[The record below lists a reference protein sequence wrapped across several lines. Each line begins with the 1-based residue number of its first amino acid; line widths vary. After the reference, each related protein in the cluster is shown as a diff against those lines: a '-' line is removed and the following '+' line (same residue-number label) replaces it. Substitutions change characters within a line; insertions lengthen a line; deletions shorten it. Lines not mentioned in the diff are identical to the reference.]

1 MSSAA
6 SGGLQG
12 ISAKGEAMSDA
23 TVAQQSLK
31 SISAISLFVED
42 VPATKAF
49 YEDVFGVQTVFED
62 ETSACVKFD
71 GLFVNLVS
79 VSSAGD
85 LVDVVA
91 SRLAGSRFQLSI
103 WVDDVDA
110 VCSALEARGVAL
122 LSGPVDRKW
131 GMRTATFADPAGH
144 SWEVA
149 QALPPSSAA

>member
-1 MSSAA
+1 MS
-6 SGGLQG
+6 
-12 ISAKGEAMSDA
+12 
-23 TVAQQSLK
+23 QQLTSLG

-42 VPATKAF
+42 VPAAKAF
-49 YEDVFGVQTVFED
+49 YEDVFGVETVFED
-62 ETSACVKFD
+62 DTSACVRFD
-71 GLFVNLVS
+71 GLFVS
-79 VSSAGD
+79 VSSAEE

-110 VCSALEARGVAL
+110 VCSGLEARGVTL
-122 LSGPVDRKW
+122 LSGPVDREW

-149 QALPPSSAA
+149 QAIEPSNAA

>member
-1 MSSAA
+1 
-6 SGGLQG
+6 
-12 ISAKGEAMSDA
+12 MSDV
-23 TVAQQSLK
+23 TVAPQALT

-42 VPATKAF
+42 VPAAKVF

-62 ETSACVKFD
+62 DTSACVKFD
-71 GLFVNLVS
+71 GLFVNLLDA
-79 VSSAGD
+79 SAATA

-91 SRLAGSRFQLSI
+91 SRNAGSRFQLSI

-110 VCSALEARGVAL
+110 VCSALEARGVTL
-122 LSGPVDRKW
+122 LSGPVDQEW

-149 QALPPSSAA
+149 QALPSSTAA

>member
-1 MSSAA
+1 
-6 SGGLQG
+6 
-12 ISAKGEAMSDA
+12 MSDV
-23 TVAQQSLK
+23 TVAPQALT

-42 VPATKAF
+42 VPAAKVF

-62 ETSACVKFD
+62 ENSACVKFD
-71 GLFVNLVS
+71 GLFVNLLDA
-79 VSSAGD
+79 SAATE

-91 SRLAGSRFQLSI
+91 SRNAGSRFQLSI

-110 VCSALEARGVAL
+110 VCSALEARGVTL
-122 LSGPVDRKW
+122 LSGPVDQVW

-149 QALPPSSAA
+149 QALPSSTAA

>member
-1 MSSAA
+1 MS
-6 SGGLQG
+6 
-12 ISAKGEAMSDA
+12 
-23 TVAQQSLK
+23 QQLTSLG

-42 VPATKAF
+42 VPAAKAF
-49 YEDVFGVQTVFED
+49 YEDVFGVETVFED
-62 ETSACVKFD
+62 DTSACVRFG
-71 GLFVNLVS
+71 GLFVNLVP
-79 VSSAGD
+79 VSSAEE

-110 VCSALEARGVAL
+110 VCSALEARGVTL
-122 LSGPVDRKW
+122 LSGPVDREW

-149 QALPPSSAA
+149 QAIEPSNAA

>member
-12 ISAKGEAMSDA
+12 SSAKGEAMSDA

-85 LVDVVA
+85 LVGGVA
-91 SRLAGSRFQLSI
+91 SPLAGVGR
-103 WVDDVDA
+103 
-110 VCSALEARGVAL
+110 
-122 LSGPVDRKW
+122 
-131 GMRTATFADPAGH
+131 
-144 SWEVA
+144 
-149 QALPPSSAA
+149 PPSSRGEDGDGGCS

>member
-1 MSSAA
+1 
-6 SGGLQG
+6 
-12 ISAKGEAMSDA
+12 MSDV
-23 TVAQQSLK
+23 TVALQSLR

-42 VPATKAF
+42 VPAAKAF

-62 ETSACVKFD
+62 DSSACVRFD
-71 GLFVNLVS
+71 GLFVNLVA
-79 VSSAGD
+79 SSEAEV
-85 LVDVVA
+85 LVDQVA

-110 VCSALEARGVAL
+110 VCSELEARGVTL
-122 LSGPVDRKW
+122 LSGPVDREW

-149 QALPPSSAA
+149 QQLPQSTAA